1 MKNDINN
8 PLSSPI
14 GGYQGASKIKN
25 KTMRGFTM
33 PEVLI
38 SIGLFTIIM
47 AATSAA
53 FLAGLRSQRLTIA
66 TLNANDNLAYALEM
80 MARDIRM
87 GSMFFAPLEDQLS
100 FLSYRNQAIIYR
112 LNNETIERSVAGGE
126 FEPMTAQNI
135 RIKKLSFN
143 LAGEKRYDDQQIK
156 ITIKLKISS
165 KFSSQEV
172 IRDLQTTIS
181 PRNLETGVI

>member
-1 MKNDINN
+1 MKNER
-8 PLSSPI
+8 L
-14 GGYQGASKIKN
+14 IKQRN
-25 KTMRGFTM
+25 KMMRGFTM

-47 AATSAA
+47 AVTSAV
-53 FLAGLRSQRLTIA
+53 FLTGLRSQRQTIA
-66 TLNANDNLAYALEM
+66 SLNANDNLAYALEM
-80 MARDIRM
+80 IARDIRM
-87 GSMFFAPLEDQLS
+87 GTMFFAPTEDQLS
-100 FLSYRNQAIIYR
+100 FLSYDNKAIVYR
-112 LNNETIERSVAGGE
+112 LNNETIERSVAGEE

-135 RIKKLSFN
+135 RIKQLTFI

-156 ITIKLKISS
+156 ITIRLKIAS

-181 PRNLETGVI
+181 PRNLETSAI